1 MSKYVKKAS
10 LGSPELNYFQNSFI
24 DFTQF
29 CVHKNGLDFR
39 EHHPFHKP
47 LDAICLLSFQAT
59 CRNQL
64 ECIQLNLMQ
73 FPIRSHKLQWNN
85 PLPSPMLIEM
95 LSYNILYSCCQA
107 TLPVR
112 MYGRS
117 QLSQTLGQH
126 SLGGPVPHFSRSL
139 KSTPMPNAIL
149 SLSIEWSCCH
159 NHDPWKNASSIL
171 LHIDLS
177 HHLNAF
183 QGNYRPG
190 MGRGWGTFKVFRIV
204 PSVSLAARRW
214 FLSEAA
220 AQTCPNLYYNSIRID
235 QLAKTARQSNS
246 HVHHPMSVSVDV
258 LGSIISAKNST
269 CPSFDE
275 MPVDSQNLRF
285 LQQELFDW

>member
-126 SLGGPVPHFSRSL
+126 SLGGQSHISQGHWSQRRCPMLSWASRL
-139 KSTPMPNAIL
+139 NGLVAITMIL
-149 SLSIEWSCCH
+149 GRMHLQSSCT
-159 NHDPWKNASSIL
+159 L
-171 LHIDLS
+171 
-177 HHLNAF
+177 
-183 QGNYRPG
+183 
-190 MGRGWGTFKVFRIV
+190 T
-204 PSVSLAARRW
+204 
-214 FLSEAA
+214 
-220 AQTCPNLYYNSIRID
+220 
-235 QLAKTARQSNS
+235 
-246 HVHHPMSVSVDV
+246 
-258 LGSIISAKNST
+258 
-269 CPSFDE
+269 
-275 MPVDSQNLRF
+275 
-285 LQQELFDW
+285 